1 MFDSFFK
8 ALVDGRAIY
17 ANDRPASRAV
27 DDDPLALDVAATTY
41 KIIEK
46 ISDFAARFRHS
57 PANDVQPRA
66 LGCG

>member
-8 ALVDGRAIY
+8 SLVDGRTLQTDYRQTNQA
-17 ANDRPASRAV
+17 AN
-27 DDDPLALDVAATTY
+27 DDPLALDVAVTTY

-46 ISDFAARFRHS
+46 ISDFAARLRRA
-57 PANDVQPRA
+57 PANDAEPRA

>member
-1 MFDSFFK
+1 MFDSFFR

-17 ANDRPASRAV
+17 ANDRTANRAV
-27 DDDPLALDVAATTY
+27 NDDPLALDVAVTTY

-46 ISDFAARFRHS
+46 ISDFAARLRHT

-66 LGCG
+66 VGCG